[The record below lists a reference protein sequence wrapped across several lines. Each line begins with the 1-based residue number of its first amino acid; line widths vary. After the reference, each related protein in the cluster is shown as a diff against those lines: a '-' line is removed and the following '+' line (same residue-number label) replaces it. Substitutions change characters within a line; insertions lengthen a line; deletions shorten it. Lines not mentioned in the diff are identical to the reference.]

1 MVVKVQKI
9 GNSLMVVIPKPL
21 SKKFNIEAGDGVLFR
36 PLGKKGKRILGFEV
50 ETIKKTK
57 KLSWRD
63 VIGSISI
70 PNFKMSDVLAA
81 LAEEYGR

>member
-1 MVVKVQKI
+1 MEVKVQKV

-21 SKKFNIEAGDGVLFR
+21 SKEFNIEPGDDVLFR
-36 PLGKKGKRILGFEV
+36 PLGRKGKKLLGL
-50 ETIKKTK
+50 ETIKKRK
-57 KLSWRD
+57 KLSWKD

-70 PNFKMSDVLAA
+70 PNFDFKKTEKS